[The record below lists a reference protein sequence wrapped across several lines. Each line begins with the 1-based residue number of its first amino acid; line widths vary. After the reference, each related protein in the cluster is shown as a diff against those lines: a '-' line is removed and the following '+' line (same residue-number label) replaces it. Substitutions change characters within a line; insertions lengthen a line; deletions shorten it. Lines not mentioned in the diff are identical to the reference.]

1 MSRTADQLVDDY
13 LDRLDTEL
21 RALPRARRREVVEEI
36 AEHIAEARGDLA
48 DEDEAGIETLL
59 DRVGD
64 PADIAVDA
72 RERFGIR
79 PKKTGPLEIGA
90 LVLLLVGGFLAG
102 IGWLV
107 GVVLLWVS
115 EAWTTRDKL
124 IGTLVVPGGLALPLF
139 LFEIAVMS
147 SIESCSGEVDRFGKT
162 VYENCTGGPSDLWQ
176 AVQLVVF
183 VALLVA
189 PFVTTAYLSRRLRR
203 QSVPSPA

>member
-1 MSRTADQLVDDY
+1 
-13 LDRLDTEL
+13 
-21 RALPRARRREVVEEI
+21 VVEEI
-36 AEHIAEARGDLA
+36 AEHIAEARGHLT
-48 DEDEAGIETLL
+48 DEGEAGIRTLL

-64 PADIAVDA
+64 PADIAADA

-79 PKKTGPLEIGA
+79 PKKTGTVEIGA

-139 LFEIAVMS
+139 LFELAVIS
-147 SIESCSGEVDRFGKT
+147 SDESCSGDVDRFGKT
-162 VYENCTGGPSDLWQ
+162 VYNNCTGGPSDLAQ
-176 AVQLVVF
+176 AVELVVF

-189 PFVTTAYLSRRLRR
+189 PFVTTVYLSRRMRR
-203 QSVPSPA
+203 ESVPAPA